1 MGVRLLRKILVQHK
15 IVDDK
20 IMLEGEDAAA
30 FAFCLGYGATKTV
43 RYRSRKLLCWKR
55 LVCFLECRLRI
66 KRLLMWVHA
75 WGDLRRLNRREMK
88 PLVHVLF
95 PVSLA
100 GGSHRD
106 LLEAA
111 KKGPVFVEM
120 VKRKCPNCKTYTL
133 RVKCS
138 SCGCETVAENSCPRC
153 GRALKDNS
161 CPTCK
166 TDAVQYQ
173 RQPVNFKDL
182 IDDACRSLGYPAP
195 KMLQRR

>member
-1 MGVRLLRKILVQHK
+1 MLSGVQVKDKAPTFVGARMGRPEKAK
-15 IVDDK
+15 
-20 IMLEGEDAAA
+20 
-30 FAFCLGYGATKTV
+30 
-43 RYRSRKLLCWKR
+43 
-55 LVCFLECRLRI
+55 
-66 KRLLMWVHA
+66 
-75 WGDLRRLNRREMK
+75 RREMK

-111 KKGPVFVEM
+111 KQGHVFVDM

-138 SCGCETVAENSCPRC
+138 NCGCDTVAEKSCPRC
-153 GRALKDNS
+153 GKALKDNG

-166 TDAVQYQ
+166 TEGVQYQ
-173 RQPVNFKDL
+173 RQPVNFKEMV
-182 IDDACRSLGYPAP
+182 DDACKSLGYPAP
-195 KMLQRR
+195 KIAKRRQRLNESRQNS